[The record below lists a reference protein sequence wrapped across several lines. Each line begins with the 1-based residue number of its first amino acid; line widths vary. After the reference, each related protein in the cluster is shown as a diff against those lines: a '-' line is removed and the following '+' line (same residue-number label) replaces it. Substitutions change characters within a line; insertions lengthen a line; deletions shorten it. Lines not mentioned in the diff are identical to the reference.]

1 MREKLKTLL
10 PLLLLI
16 YIALDSYLKT
26 KNIEICQSTGCK
38 LAGDLLK
45 FDSSYLN
52 FLGMLGAFVLVVLSL
67 IKAKFAKTLYTVILS
82 AMVIF
87 ESLLIASQ
95 LNLNPQVCKFCL
107 GVYSFLLITLI
118 VTNFR
123 VFLYL
128 IPSIISVF
136 FAFYILAIPKN
147 KVLTKDNGIYLIA
160 SKTCPHCKKAKEF
173 LKEKNISYIELNAKD
188 INSFFVA
195 KSLNITQIPILIEKK
210 DKNYQIIVGDKN
222 IIEKF
227 SKKKQK
233 QNSNTIQEQNSITKQ
248 EPSYM
253 EQKINYGGNEGCE
266 LSITKESNCE
276 GEQ

>member
-1 MREKLKTLL
+1 MRDKLKTLL

-26 KNIEICQSTGCK
+26 KNIEICESTGCK

-52 FLGMLGAFVLVVLSL
+52 YLGMLGAFVLVILSL

-123 VFLYL
+123 IFLYL

-136 FAFYILAIPKN
+136 FAFSILAIPKN
-147 KVLTKDNGIYLIA
+147 KVLTKDNGLYLIA

-173 LKEKNISYIELNAKD
+173 LKEQNISYIELNAKD

-195 KSLNITQIPILIEKK
+195 KSLNITQIPILIDKK
-210 DKNYQIIVGDKN
+210 DKTYKIIVGDKN
-222 IIEKF
+222 IIDNFKK
-227 SKKKQK
+227 SSLKKQEQK
-233 QNSNTIQEQNSITKQ
+233 QEQEQIPTYQ
-248 EPSYM
+248 
-253 EQKINYGGNEGCE
+253 EQKLNYGGSEGCE
-266 LSITKESNCE
+266 LSITQESNCE